1 MGFLKWKDWVGGA
14 LNVFKETPASDIGE
28 GLIRHEWQGDKYNV
42 QQIGTTLKAEIM
54 NNLQMGLNF
63 LVDSNHTVVNSEDHY
78 TVAIDGLKTT
88 TSNSDGY
95 ELTENLHFSIKTTE
109 ENTNGIS
116 KLIIN
121 GDSYDLQKKE
131 EGTVVELN
139 QLDLKANKV
148 YSVYFD
154 GARFIIDNSSLQASE
169 KTAGITQYGTE
180 EMTALEGHRLAQILG
195 VEYGGEI
202 QIETTKEEGKA
213 YYDQTTK
220 YLYLCTETNTLNYA
234 DLTKYTAFSNFN
246 LLNEIDDLKTK
257 KVQSLVLPGV
267 TEFYIEKTG
276 NLVII
281 SIDSGTAFDGRTSGQ
296 VLFTLPVGWRP
307 SHNIHMASVP
317 GVGQTQTVPVV
328 VKPNGE
334 AIFIG
339 SGTLS
344 QPKYGSITYFV
355 AE

>member
-1 MGFLKWKDWVGGA
+1 MGFLKWKDWAGGA

-109 ENTNGIS
+109 ENINGVS

-139 QLDLKANKV
+139 QLDLKADKV

-154 GARFIIDNSSLQASE
+154 GAGFIIDSSSLQATE
-169 KTAGITQYGTE
+169 KTAGIIT
-180 EMTALEGHRLAQILG
+180 LEQIKSEIENSFELKASIPGYEKRPNGIMEQWFLAQAL
-195 VEYGGEI
+195 
-202 QIETTKEEGKA
+202 
-213 YYDQTTK
+213 
-220 YLYLCTETNTLNYA
+220 
-234 DLTKYTAFSNFN
+234 S
-246 LLNEIDDLKTK
+246 
-257 KVQSLVLPGV
+257 S
-267 TEFYIEKTG
+267 
-276 NLVII
+276 
-281 SIDSGTAFDGRTSGQ
+281 
-296 VLFTLPVGWRP
+296 
-307 SHNIHMASVP
+307 
-317 GVGQTQTVPVV
+317 
-328 VKPNGE
+328 NGE
-334 AIFIG
+334 AGTIVNFPYPYENSVLDIRGGDGG
-339 SGTLS
+339 SGAHSVGIRILS
-344 QPKYGSITYFV
+344 KTQCIVWGKLPGTTGYIDTTVRIFV
-355 AE
+355 KGY